1 MTAQQVAE
9 SVARDLVRKADA
21 SYIGDVTDPT
31 GLINTVA
38 TVSADAGVFGD
49 LDDLVELIATLEV
62 NGAVPSHIVL
72 DPMGWASLRNLKVAT
87 AYNQTLL
94 GAGTTDA
101 VPMLLSLPVL
111 RSRFI
116 PAYTGLVID
125 QRAVVSAVGPVQ
137 VSTSEHALFSRDAV
151 QMRATWR
158 IGWGVTR
165 PNWIGKF
172 SLAPG
177 S

>member
-21 SYIGDVTDPT
+21 SYIWDVTDPT

-38 TVSADAGVFGD
+38 TVSADAWVFGD

-62 NGAVPSHIVL
+62 IGAVPSHIVL

-94 GAGTTDA
+94 WA
-101 VPMLLSLPVL
+101 
-111 RSRFI
+111 
-116 PAYTGLVID
+116 
-125 QRAVVSAVGPVQ
+125 
-137 VSTSEHALFSRDAV
+137 
-151 QMRATWR
+151 
-158 IGWGVTR
+158 
-165 PNWIGKF
+165 
-172 SLAPG
+172 
-177 S
+177 